1 MRWTENYIINSHD
14 PDMNGIVSV
23 SGLMRYMQ
31 DAANC
36 QMEGE
41 KPSYNELFQQG
52 KAFELS
58 RLRMSIYHPLYNHDR
73 IQSQSWACES
83 FGASFNRCYCIK
95 KDGVIVAEATSVW
108 ALLDTKN
115 KRLCRVSDFENNYS
129 TDAMLELD
137 LPARFRIPQEVS
149 MSLVGE
155 RCVEYQD
162 VDMNRHINNTRY
174 PDILCGYLPA
184 MERMRVIKMEINY
197 FRKPRWGRLS
207 KYIWVLPE
215 RVRTI
220 SARSAATAR
229 PTWKRNL

>member
-1 MRWTENYIINSHD
+1 M
-14 PDMNGIVSV
+14 
-23 SGLMRYMQ
+23 
-31 DAANC
+31 
-36 QMEGE
+36 
-41 KPSYNELFQQG
+41 
-52 KAFELS
+52 
-58 RLRMSIYHPLYNHDR
+58 
-73 IQSQSWACES
+73 
-83 FGASFNRCYCIK
+83 
-95 KDGVIVAEATSVW
+95 W

-197 FRKPRWGRLS
+197 ISEAPLGEAIKVYMGTAGEGTYYFRT
-207 KYIWVLPE
+207 
-215 RVRTI
+215 VRGNGKTNVEAEFVI
-220 SARSAATAR
+220 EEI
-229 PTWKRNL
+229 